1 MSNCCNNAKPPKV
14 YNLELTKF
22 KGLDYQNNPVQ
33 VHPSRS
39 PLAPNMTIN
48 QSGFP
53 TKRKGYE
60 KIIELTG
67 LCINGIHVLVTSTG
81 TKTIIHAGTKLYS
94 WDKSTDTTAEILT
107 GVNNAR
113 SVSFQKDNKLYIL
126 DGLKYRVYYLDGST
140 WTFKD
145 VSELAYIPTTIISR
159 NPEGGG
165 TVFEAVNMIGA
176 KRKNSFLGKDNVTT
190 YKLDSVAIDATT
202 VAARILDSNG
212 DWQDKTE
219 GTDFTV
225 NRTLGEVNFTTSPNA
240 SPVTGMDNVEITFA
254 KTNLETL
261 GYINRC
267 VTFDIYTIGTGEY
280 IFLTG
285 DSQRRNIDYRSYVND
300 PTYFP
305 DNNYSIIGQD
315 NTEIM
320 TYIKIGNSQAI
331 IKESNNQDVTIY
343 LRTANTDSNGLAVF
357 PITQGIATSGAIS
370 RYCTV
375 NLNEDKLF
383 LAEEGV
389 LSLNSTLIS
398 SIMTQNRSFY
408 VNPHLTKQTNLKN
421 AVAITYKDK
430 LYVAVNGHCYVA
442 DSRQKEFN
450 KYANTESYQYE
461 WMHWSNIPA
470 NVWHSDDNALYF
482 GTTDGK
488 IMRFFADD
496 ESGLAS
502 TFTDDG
508 VAINAFWDTPY
519 FDMNSITNY
528 KTLKGL
534 WLMLQP
540 YARTSC
546 KVFYKVKSRI
556 AEEDSPVILHADIF
570 SFSDLDFTRLTFNTD
585 ISPNVIFYR
594 KKERKFMTIQF
605 RFQNDLIEPFGL
617 YKVQIQYL
625 MLSRYRN

>member
-1 MSNCCNNAKPPKV
+1 MNKCCDSAKAPKV
-14 YNLELTKF
+14 YNLELSKF
-22 KGLDYQNNPVQ
+22 KGVDYQNNPTQ
-33 VHPSRS
+33 VEPSRS

-53 TKRKGYE
+53 TKRKGYA

-67 LCINGIHVLVTSTG
+67 LCINGIHELVTSTG
-81 TKTIIHAGTKLYS
+81 TKTIIHAGTKFYS
-94 WDKSTDTTAEILT
+94 WDKSDDTTAEILT
-107 GVNNAR
+107 GVNNAK

-126 DGLKYRVYYLDGST
+126 DGLKYRVYYLSGAS
-140 WTFKD
+140 WIFKD
-145 VSELAYIPTTIISR
+145 VSEIAFVPTTIISR

-165 TVFEAVNMIGA
+165 TIFQAVNMIGA
-176 KRKNSFLGKDNVTT
+176 KRKNSFLGKDSVTK
-190 YKLDSVAIDATT
+190 YKLDSTAIDSDT
-202 VAARILDSNG
+202 VVAKILDSNG
-212 DWQDKTE
+212 DWQTKTE

-225 NRTLGEVNFTTSPNA
+225 NRTLGEVTFSTAPNA
-240 SPVTGMDNVEITFA
+240 SPITGMDNVEIEFA
-254 KTNLETL
+254 KKNLDTL
-261 GYINRC
+261 GCINRC
-267 VTFDIYTIGTGEY
+267 VIFDIYTIGTGEY

-285 DSQRRNIDYRSYVND
+285 DSQKPNIDYRSYVND

-305 DNNYSIIGQD
+305 DLNYSIIGQD

-320 TYIKIGNSQAI
+320 AYIKMGNSQAI

-343 LRTANTDSNGLAVF
+343 LRTAGTDGNGKAVF

-383 LAEEGV
+383 LAEEGI
-389 LSLNSTLIS
+389 LALHSSLIS

-408 VNPHLTKQTNLKN
+408 VNPHLTKQPNLKN
-421 AVAITYKDK
+421 AVAIAYKDK

-450 KYANTESYQYE
+450 KYANTESFQYE
-461 WMHWSNIPA
+461 WVHWTNIYA
-470 NVWHSDDNALYF
+470 NVWHSDENALYF

-488 IMRFFADD
+488 IMRFYADD
-496 ESGLAS
+496 ESGLQS
-502 TFTDDG
+502 TFTDNG

-519 FDMNSITNY
+519 FDMNTITNY

-556 AEEDSPVILHADIF
+556 TEEDSPEIRHADIF
-570 SFSDLDFTRLTFNTD
+570 SFDDLDFTRLTFSTD
-585 ISPNVIFYR
+585 ISPSVIFYR
-594 KKERKFMTIQF
+594 KKERKFILIQF

-617 YKVQIQYL
+617 YKAQIQYI
-625 MLSRYRN
+625 MLGRNRS